1 LSDTWKENPN
11 SKLRIPYL
19 YMNKEYIHD
28 ELGQSIDSIAGY
40 YTPLK
45 EARLA
50 YNGREVL
57 CILGYVAV
65 ESSHYLTGGGT
76 YALVPGYMVKWKYK
90 ESEDGKP
97 VSEVEPIRDEEAR
110 QSISAA
116 INEIEPAKIIDFW

>member
-1 LSDTWKENPN
+1 
-11 SKLRIPYL
+11 
-19 YMNKEYIHD
+19 MNTEYIHD
-28 ELGQSIDSIAGY
+28 PLDQPIESIAGY

-45 EARLA
+45 ELRLA
-50 YNGREVL
+50 HNDREVL

-65 ESSHYLTGGGT
+65 ESSHYLTGGGA
-76 YALVPGYMVKWKYK
+76 YALVPGYIVKWKLK

-97 VSEVEPIRDEEAR
+97 VSEVEPIQDEVAR